1 MVGTVIAGVILA
13 HIIELGAIGVFTII
27 LSLFSSK

>member
-1 MVGTVIAGVILA
+1 MIGQVIAGVILA
-13 HIIELGAIGVFTII
+13 HVIEFGALGVFTII